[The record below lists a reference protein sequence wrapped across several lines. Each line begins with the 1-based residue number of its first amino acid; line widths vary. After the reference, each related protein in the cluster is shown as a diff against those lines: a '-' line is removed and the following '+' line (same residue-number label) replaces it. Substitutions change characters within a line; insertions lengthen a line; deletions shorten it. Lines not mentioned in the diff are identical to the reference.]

1 MPGDR
6 PHRATQ
12 LSDLSDQSDDPAWSS
27 SSRLCPTELNHC
39 RLFTTHILEG
49 VALKGLQMPWSRV
62 LSFTDP
68 FPYQATVRATDVE
81 MIPTKRGNFLA
92 ELTQVTFDRLWMQRF
107 HEMQPQVHT
116 SQIRPGRKVI
126 AFLTGE
132 QPPLL
137 HRGKEL
143 SPREIVVC
151 NYDVM
156 HHRTEGEARFGS
168 MSLAND
174 DFDTACKAI
183 AGHEFPER
191 ELKYVIQ
198 PGPALMSRLLSL
210 HESRPD
216 RQNDP
221 GYF

>member
-1 MPGDR
+1 
-6 PHRATQ
+6 
-12 LSDLSDQSDDPAWSS
+12 
-27 SSRLCPTELNHC
+27 
-39 RLFTTHILEG
+39 
-49 VALKGLQMPWSRV
+49 MPWSRV

-210 HESRPD
+210 HEMVGRIAKTTRIFLTSR
-216 RQNDP
+216 RWL
-221 GYF
+221 GL